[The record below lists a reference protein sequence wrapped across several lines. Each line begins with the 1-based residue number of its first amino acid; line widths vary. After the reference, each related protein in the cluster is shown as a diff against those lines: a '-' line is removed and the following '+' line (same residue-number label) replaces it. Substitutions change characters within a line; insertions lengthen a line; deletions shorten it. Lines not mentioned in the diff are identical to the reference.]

1 MQALRAALLRAAA
14 AEGSAV
20 GGPLGIIIECDGAL
34 IDAHGEGHRVAF
46 NRAFAEIGHD
56 CTNWSPA
63 VFYDLMRLGDGT
75 GEGVI
80 AAYYNI
86 RGWPMMLASSER
98 GAFLK
103 NVHNMKVRI
112 LREMAAKG
120 EVPLRQGAA
129 QFLDDAL
136 AEGAQVA
143 VVAATASV
151 PEDGLISSAM
161 FNLGPNRA
169 FQLRVVTMGG
179 GSSEGGEGGSE
190 AAGGQSEGEEGAPA
204 GATFEQQVAAA
215 QARKKAEAAKEFV
228 RVYNLQKAS
237 GMGMA
242 VDPKIMT
249 AAERA
254 GKLTP
259 QLMAAIS
266 ATLDTPAAQTMV
278 VAGGNTLMEAGKSA
292 GMLTLGVPP
301 SVAQRGG
308 FSAADA
314 LFDGYG
320 PGGGLTWHKAKLMLQ
335 KHQDKLAA
343 AQQQGR
349 QG

>member
-1 MQALRAALLRAAA
+1 
-14 AEGSAV
+14 
-20 GGPLGIIIECDGAL
+20 
-34 IDAHGEGHRVAF
+34 
-46 NRAFAEIGHD
+46 
-56 CTNWSPA
+56 
-63 VFYDLMRLGDGT
+63 
-75 GEGVI
+75 
-80 AAYYNI
+80 
-86 RGWPMMLASSER
+86 MMLASSER

-103 NVHNMKVRI
+103 KVHSMKVRI

-120 EVPLRQGAA
+120 EVPLRQGVT
-129 QFLDDAL
+129 QFIDDAL

-169 FQLRVVTMGG
+169 FKMRVVGMGV
-179 GSSEGGEGGSE
+179 GSG
-190 AAGGQSEGEEGAPA
+190 EGEEEGTSSESEGQEGPA

-259 QLMAAIS
+259 QLMGAIA
-266 ATLDTPAAQTMV
+266 ATLDTPAGQTMV

-314 LFDGYG
+314 IFDGYG

-335 KHQDKLAA
+335 KHQDRQAA
-343 AQQQGR
+343 VQQQGR
-349 QG
+349 QS